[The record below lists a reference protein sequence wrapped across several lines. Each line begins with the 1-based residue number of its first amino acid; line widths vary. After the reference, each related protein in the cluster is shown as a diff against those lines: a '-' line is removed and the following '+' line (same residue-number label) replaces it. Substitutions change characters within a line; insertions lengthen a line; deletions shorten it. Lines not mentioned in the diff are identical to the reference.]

1 MIELNYLVKDTHQI
15 TVARTEKYW
24 IHTDQGSM
32 LDLLS
37 GNMSFIW
44 GFDNAHILDR
54 MYQAQRQISY
64 LNFKSS
70 EICADNQLLIQRL
83 CQLSGLYAVSY
94 SVSGTDGVECA
105 IAMNSHYWRQVND
118 ARKKI
123 IGFTPGYSGA
133 SRLAR
138 SLRGQHYD
146 PDVIVL
152 QAPNSPEQEPAVL
165 AAVEQRLATQS
176 DIGAIVVESIPWAD
190 GLRPWSQTWWVQIR
204 ALCDRYSINLI
215 LDDVMGGMGKLGHE
229 FSHSRF
235 GITPDITVLGKA
247 LTNGFSP
254 MSVALTTHHIA
265 ETIRSHWDYSHTWQ
279 PNMAGVAAALAVL
292 DLFDSAHI
300 YQVEQRLTQL
310 AQGMEALG
318 HSRAHV
324 VQGLLVQLTLTR
336 PLPKSRLLAAGLND
350 SPGLPEPAD
359 YKNRIMICAPALAD
373 DLYFDQLEQ
382 RLLACFDKIQ

>member
-1 MIELNYLVKDTHQI
+1 MIELNYLVSDPKSI
-15 TVARTEKYW
+15 TVTKTEKYW
-24 IHTDQGSM
+24 IHTDQGAL

-44 GFDNAHILDR
+44 GFDNTHILDR

-70 EICADNQLLIQRL
+70 EICADNEDLIRRL
-83 CQLSGLYAVSY
+83 CQLSGLWAVSY

-105 IAMNSHYWRQVND
+105 IAMNSHYWRQVD
-118 ARKKI
+118 AGRKKI

-152 QAPNSPEQEPAVL
+152 QAPSDAQQEPAVL
-165 AAVEQRLATQS
+165 AAVEQRLAKQS
-176 DIGAIVVESIPWAD
+176 DIGAVVIESIPWAD
-190 GLRPWSQTWWVQIR
+190 GLRPWSATWWPQMR
-204 ALCDRYSINLI
+204 ALCDRYGINLI

-229 FSHSRF
+229 FSHRRF
-235 GITPDITVLGKA
+235 GIMPDITVLGKA

-254 MSVALTTHHIA
+254 LSAVLTTEHIA

-279 PNMAGVAAALAVL
+279 PNMAGVAAARAVL
-292 DLFDSAHI
+292 DLFDSEHI
-300 YQVEQRLTQL
+300 YKIEQRLTQL

-318 HSRAHV
+318 HSRKHV
-324 VQGLLVQLTLTR
+324 VQGLLAQLELTR
-336 PLPKSRLLAAGLND
+336 PLPKSRLLTAGLSD

-373 DLYFDQLEQ
+373 DVYFHELEH